1 MPFNPGKRIARFAT
15 AALLLC
21 GTAAYARTLPEILS
35 RMDEAARSF
44 ESMTADMKQVTHT
57 EVINENETQVGTVR
71 LKKTGDGLLGY
82 VNFTTPPKVV
92 AFQSRKVEVYYPNT
106 KVVEEYE
113 VSKYR
118 DQLNQFLLLGFGTSG
133 KDLQKNYQISLVG
146 DETIG
151 GQATTHIVLTPKSKQ
166 ALEYLKKAELW
177 ILEGAA
183 YPVQEKLWKNA
194 DDYVL
199 VTYSNVKL
207 NVPLPEKDFAL
218 NLPPG
223 VQRIRPGK

>member
-1 MPFNPGKRIARFAT
+1 MPLKLATRTLVLSIAAIMGAGACFAD
-15 AALLLC
+15 A
-21 GTAAYARTLPEILS
+21 LPEILL
-35 RMDEAARSF
+35 RMDAAARNF

-57 EVINENETQVGTVR
+57 EIIDENDTAVGTVR
-71 LKKTGDGLLGY
+71 LKQVKNGLLGY
-82 VNFTTPPKVV
+82 VHFTEPPKVI
-92 AFQSRKVEVYYPNT
+92 AFQTRKIEVYYPKT
-106 KVVEEYE
+106 KVVEQYD
-113 VSKYR
+113 VDKYS

-133 KDLQKNYQISLVG
+133 KDLQKNYDIQLAGS
-146 DETIG
+146 ETVAG
-151 GQATTHIVLTPKSKQ
+151 KPTTHIVLTPKSKQ

-177 ILEGAA
+177 ILDGAT
-183 YPVQEKLWKNA
+183 YPIQEKLWKNA

-207 NVPLPEKDFAL
+207 NVPLSDKEFAL